1 MDRVLLS
8 GAMALLAGMGGLT
21 TPLHAQGRGTHAFLG
36 YGSDQGLSSLAVTA
50 LAQDRE
56 GYLWVGTEEGLFR
69 FDGRRFK
76 AFGEREGL
84 RAPVTTLLPTATGG
98 LWVGTQ
104 RGLHRWDGRG
114 LEAFGASRG
123 LPEGPVEAL
132 MEDSAG
138 RLWVGQSGTC
148 FRADALGAFAAVEGW
163 PGGATAFAPARDGA
177 GFWAAGPKGLL
188 LRVGLDAQGNP
199 RWSARALPDR
209 FNGEPI
215 HGLAEDGSGR
225 LWLRSRRYLLRLGPA
240 GAEDLGSRLPAPA
253 VGRAQLF
260 LDGRGHLWIP
270 TAAGIVQVAGEQWLP
285 LRLEQGRSNA
295 AARCLF
301 VDREGVVWVGGED
314 LFRVLGGEA
323 WSAHRGAQGLPS
335 QEVSSLIRDPRGTLW
350 AGTAHGLAKGTPG
363 GWEALAP
370 TGSYSLLAMA
380 KAPDGRLWAGGRPGQ
395 QLLWWD
401 PASRAFGV
409 QKVAHLGE
417 PGDTVTA
424 LAFDGEGR
432 LWAGLQERGLWRVE
446 GSASGLAATPVP
458 LPPAGR
464 PDARIAALH
473 LDLLGRLWVG
483 GSEGLAVLAGGSWRR
498 FGPEDGLPAEEVRA
512 LARGRDGSLWVGFK
526 GSLKVVRLKFWDALE
541 VQERVDLGKG
551 LPAGQV
557 ASLAEDPSG
566 VLWAGTSLGVLRW
579 DGQEAHRQGRGD
591 GLPGEDCLPG
601 ALWMDRN
608 GDVWVGTRSGLA
620 HFDVALAPAP
630 PRPPKAVFTELRF
643 GGEAWVGSG
652 PVQVKA
658 GGPAEF
664 AFSALSFRNPGALRF
679 EVRLRDHE
687 EWRAVSGPVTYPS
700 LSPGRYV
707 LEVRAR
713 DGEGPWGEPAI
724 LGFRLVPAWW
734 QSWWFRGALLAVLVW
749 LAYRTWLWRMATLE
763 RRTKE
768 LGRVV
773 EARTRDLKEALQQAE
788 AATKAKGDFL
798 ATMSHEIRTPM
809 NAIIGLT
816 NMLLETPLR
825 AEQREHAQAVR
836 KSAKALLGILNDVLD
851 YSKLEAEK
859 LVVHT
864 APMDLRELLEET
876 LDLLAVQAQEKGL
889 ALLLRYPPGLSRSF
903 QGDADR
909 IRQVVLNLV
918 GNALKFTESGFVRV
932 SVGQV
937 PGPAGPEMEVSVQ
950 DTGMGISEAQQ
961 RKLFEKFSQAD
972 SGIARRFGG
981 TGLGLAICRRLI
993 LRMGGR
999 IGVESHEGQGS
1010 RFWFSLPLTPAA
1022 PPDEP
1027 LPGAWEGL
1035 RVLLVDPLPASRD
1048 LVTELLSGWRV
1059 EHAACATPAEA
1070 WDLMAAQRRGRRPYH
1085 LVLVDAPLDQAAVL
1099 SSGEGPEAVVPILQ
1113 VHQPVDVQALRVHG
1127 FRGVMHKPIYAF
1139 ALQEML
1145 DGALLVMEGH
1155 EVPWLTGEEE
1165 DITAVHHLEAPK
1177 TSRFK
1182 ALLVED
1188 NPLNQKVARHNLEGF
1203 GAEVTLADNGRV
1215 AVELARQRRFDVI
1228 LMDGQ
1233 MPGMDGVQ
1241 AAQAIRRLEGQT
1253 AAQRVPILAMTAHAL
1268 EGDRE
1273 RFLGAGMDGFLAKP
1287 FEKEDLA
1294 QALQPLLGAKLG
1306 SSAVEEV
1313 SLVTFTGEEAS
1324 APSADGPLDLSRLRK
1339 ANPDR
1344 ASLQELLDLFRRH
1357 APSRLALLRPALEVQ
1372 DAERLRS
1379 AAHALKGSCAYLY
1392 ATDLTRLCGEL
1403 EEAAA
1408 LARFQEAGSILL
1420 DLERA
1425 YAEVEEALIGLE
1437 SELAAGA

>member
-1 MDRVLLS
+1 
-8 GAMALLAGMGGLT
+8 MGGLT
-21 TPLHAQGRGTHAFLG
+21 THLRAQGHGTHAFLG

-69 FDGRRFK
+69 FDGRGFK
-76 AFGEREGL
+76 AVGEGL
-84 RAPVTTLLPTATGG
+84 PPVTTLLAAGQGG

-104 RGLHRWDGRG
+104 RGLYRWDGQT
-114 LEAFGASRG
+114 LAAAGAPHG
-123 LPEGPVEAL
+123 LPEAPVEAL
-132 MEDSAG
+132 VEDSAG
-138 RLWVGQSGTC
+138 RLWVGQAAAC
-148 FRADALGAFAAVEGW
+148 FRAEAQGTFAPVEGW
-163 PGGATAFAPARDGA
+163 PGGVTAFAPARDGA
-177 GFWAAGPKGLL
+177 GFWAAAKGLI
-188 LRVGLDAQGNP
+188 LRVGLDEQGRP
-199 RWSARALPDR
+199 RWSSRALPDR
-209 FNGEPI
+209 FGGEPL
-215 HGLAEDGSGR
+215 HGLAEDAQGR
-225 LWLRSRRYLLRLGPA
+225 IWLRSRRSLLRLGPA
-240 GAEDLGSRLPAPA
+240 GLEDLGGRLPAPA

-270 TAAGIVQVAGEQWLP
+270 TAAGVVQVAGEQWLP

-323 WSAHRGAQGLPS
+323 WTAHRGAQGLPS
-335 QEVSSLIRDPRGTLW
+335 QEVSSLIRDSHGTLW

-370 TGSYSLLAMA
+370 TASYSLLAIA

-432 LWAGLQERGLWRVE
+432 LWAGLQERGLWRVD
-446 GSASGLAATPVP
+446 GSASGLVATPVP

-464 PDARIAALH
+464 PDARITALH

-483 GSEGLAVLAGGSWRR
+483 GSEGLAVLSNGSWRR
-498 FGPEDGLPAEEVRA
+498 FGAEDGLPAEEVRA
-512 LARGRDGSLWVGFK
+512 LARGRDGSLWVAFK
-526 GSLKVVRLKFWDALE
+526 GSLKVVRLKFWEVVE
-541 VQERVDLGKG
+541 VQERVDLGQG
-551 LPAGQV
+551 LPPGQV

-579 DGQEAHRQGRGD
+579 DGQEVHRQGRGD
-591 GLPGEDCLPG
+591 GLPGEDCLPA

-608 GDVWVGTRSGLA
+608 GDVWVGTRGGLA
-620 HFDVALAPAP
+620 HYEAALAPAP
-630 PRPPKAVFTELRF
+630 PKAPKAIFTELRF
-643 GGEAWVGSG
+643 GGQAWTGPG

-658 GGPAEF
+658 GRPVEF
-664 AFSALSFRNPGALRF
+664 GFSALSFRNPGALRF

-707 LEVRAR
+707 IEVRAR
-713 DGEGPWGEPAI
+713 DGVGPWGEPAV
-724 LGFRLVPAWW
+724 LAFRLVPAWW
-734 QSWWFRGALLAVLVW
+734 QSWAFRGAVLAVLAW
-749 LAYRTWLWRMATLE
+749 LAYRTWLWRMASLE

-825 AEQREHAQAVR
+825 PEQREHAQAVR

-859 LVVHT
+859 FVVHT

-889 ALLLRYPPGLSRSF
+889 ALLLRYPPGLPRSF

-932 SVGQV
+932 SVAQV
-937 PGPAGPEMEVSVQ
+937 PGVAGPEMEVSVQ
-950 DTGMGISEAQQ
+950 DTGMGISEVQQ
-961 RKLFEKFSQAD
+961 KKLFEKFSQAD

-1241 AAQAIRRLEGQT
+1241 AAQAIRRLE
-1253 AAQRVPILAMTAHAL
+1253 AQGAVPRVPILAMTAHAM

-1273 RFLGAGMDGFLAKP
+1273 RFLAAGMDGFLAKP
-1287 FEKEDLA
+1287 FEKADLA
-1294 QALQPLLGAKLG
+1294 RALAPLLGAKLEPPMEG
-1306 SSAVEEV
+1306 EA
-1313 SLVTFTGEEAS
+1313 SLVTYPGEEVPAG
-1324 APSADGPLDLSRLRK
+1324 PEGPLDLARLRK

-1344 ASLQELLDLFRRH
+1344 ASLQELLELFRRH
-1357 APSRLALLRPALEVQ
+1357 APGRIAQLRPALEAQ
-1372 DAERLRS
+1372 DAERLRG

-1392 ATDLTRLCGEL
+1392 AGDLTRLCGEL

-1425 YAEVEEALIGLE
+1425 FAEVEGALTGLE
-1437 SELAAGA
+1437 TELARGA